1 MTVDINKTF
10 IECLDGEKGSIAEQ
24 ARFSYSAL
32 VKAFEKQSKRIKN

>member
-1 MTVDINKTF
+1 MTVDINKNF
-10 IECLDGEKGSIAEQ
+10 IECLDGEKGSITEQ